1 MDLICRRFPVWKL
14 KQESKEKLCKLGY
27 YASYYWRRFFLNSLK
42 RTIQPERTEGNS
54 VPVQPGSLL
63 ELDIP
68 LDYPR
73 NANNGS
79 FLLYDSGYII
89 TVEPA

>member
-1 MDLICRRFPVWKL
+1 MQKISCLEIKAGIKRKAVQIGILRITLLAKV
-14 KQESKEKLCKLGY
+14 
-27 YASYYWRRFFLNSLK
+27 FLNSLK
-42 RTIQPERTEGNS
+42 RIIQPERTEGNS

>member
-14 KQESKEKLCKLGY
+14 KQDSKEKLCKLRILRIILL
-27 YASYYWRRFFLNSLK
+27 AKDFLNSLK
-42 RTIQPERTEGNS
+42 STIQPERTEGNS
-54 VPVQPGSLL
+54 VTVQPGRLI
-63 ELDIP
+63 ELDIL

-73 NANNGS
+73 NANSGS

-89 TVEPA
+89 TV